1 MTMQIVY
8 LDEFASRMAGGIE
21 AYWLTAM
28 SCTTSCTT
36 AMLRARPIT
45 GFVLPMKTS
54 RTQTLR
60 RSLLIPGLLS
70 ALLSAALPAHAEDGK
85 PTRVRGAITA
95 VEGDALKIHSNRG
108 EDLQVVLTPDTQ
120 IRGVTLAQVSE
131 IKPGSYI
138 GSAAVP
144 LPDGSLKALEVHVF
158 PPEMAG
164 TGDGHRA
171 FDLTPDSTMTN
182 GSVGDLVASNGRTI
196 TVNYKGGQKKIVIPD
211 DVPIVNLVPGDRS
224 LLKPGV
230 KVVMQAQKG
239 SDSTLTA
246 MSISAGE
253 NGVTPPM

>member
-1 MTMQIVY
+1 
-8 LDEFASRMAGGIE
+8 
-21 AYWLTAM
+21 
-28 SCTTSCTT
+28 
-36 AMLRARPIT
+36 
-45 GFVLPMKTS
+45 MKTS
-54 RTQTLR
+54 RTQPLR
-60 RSLLIPGLLS
+60 HALLLSGLLG

-95 VEGDALKIHSNRG
+95 VEGDSLKIHSNRG
-108 EDLQVVLTPDTQ
+108 EDLQVALTPDTQ

-158 PPEMAG
+158 PPAMAG

-230 KVVMQAQKG
+230 KVVLQAQKG
-239 SDSTLTA
+239 AGNTLTA
-246 MSISAGE
+246 LSISAGE

>member
-1 MTMQIVY
+1 
-8 LDEFASRMAGGIE
+8 
-21 AYWLTAM
+21 
-28 SCTTSCTT
+28 
-36 AMLRARPIT
+36 
-45 GFVLPMKTS
+45 MKTS
-54 RTQTLR
+54 RSQTVR
-60 RSLLIPGLLS
+60 HALLLSGLLS
-70 ALLSAALPAHAEDGK
+70 ALLSAAVPAHAEDGK
-85 PTRVRGAITA
+85 PTRVRGAIIA

-211 DVPIVNLVPGDRS
+211 DVPIVNLMPGDRS

-230 KVVMQAQKG
+230 KVVLQAQKG
-239 SDSTLTA
+239 SDNALTA
-246 MSISAGE
+246 LSISAGE
-253 NGVTPPM
+253 NGVAPPM

>member
-1 MTMQIVY
+1 
-8 LDEFASRMAGGIE
+8 
-21 AYWLTAM
+21 
-28 SCTTSCTT
+28 
-36 AMLRARPIT
+36 
-45 GFVLPMKTS
+45 MKTP
-54 RTQTLR
+54 RTQPLR
-60 RSLLIPGLLS
+60 HSLLLSGLLG

-95 VEGDALKIHSNRG
+95 VEGDSLKIHSNRG
-108 EDLQVVLTPDTQ
+108 EDLQVALTPDTQ

-158 PPEMAG
+158 PPAMAG

-182 GSVGDLVASNGRTI
+182 GSVGDLVASTGRTI

-230 KVVMQAQKG
+230 KVVLQAQKG
-239 SDSTLTA
+239 AANTLTA
-246 MSISAGE
+246 LSISAGE

>member
-1 MTMQIVY
+1 
-8 LDEFASRMAGGIE
+8 
-21 AYWLTAM
+21 
-28 SCTTSCTT
+28 
-36 AMLRARPIT
+36 
-45 GFVLPMKTS
+45 MKTS
-54 RTQTLR
+54 RTQPLR
-60 RSLLIPGLLS
+60 HALLLSGLLG

-95 VEGDALKIHSNRG
+95 VEGDSLKIHSNRG
-108 EDLQVVLTPDTQ
+108 EDLQVALTPDTQ

-158 PPEMAG
+158 PPAMAG

-182 GSVGDLVASNGRTI
+182 GSVGDLVASTGRTI

-230 KVVMQAQKG
+230 KVVLQAQKG
-239 SDSTLTA
+239 AGNTLTA
-246 MSISAGE
+246 LSISAGE